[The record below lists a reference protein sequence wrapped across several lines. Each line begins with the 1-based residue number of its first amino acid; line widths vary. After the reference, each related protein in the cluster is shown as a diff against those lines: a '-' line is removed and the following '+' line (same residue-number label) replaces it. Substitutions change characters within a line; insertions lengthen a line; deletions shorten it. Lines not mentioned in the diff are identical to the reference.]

1 MQDLSFVPP
10 ERESS
15 QRPKSRGRSPHV
27 RNAQDSGWNWD
38 GADAYPQRE
47 RGGSTRTTRQ
57 GRGRRKQKN
66 KNKGPPYAAL
76 TMPPPWKPEGTPSKE
91 AASTSS
97 AIATAQAEMV
107 KEIREA
113 YMDVKDM
120 PANIRRVVEK
130 HDPNSGRQ
138 LTASMSKTTKD
149 LEKAR
154 DNLRKLSEAKTKH
167 RTQWMNHMK
176 SLMETLSKQV
186 DAFETQQKS
195 YDDKLKSTQR
205 DIQVTRRELRRFTA
219 QAAAD
224 HSAEVTE
231 PIIEEDEQTE
241 HVVDV
246 EEDALRSQVHD
257 LLAKCLNQAD
267 KSKVVE
273 IDSEEEN
280 MDTSTERGNKR
291 PRSAEPFGSSV
302 K

>member
-1 MQDLSFVPP
+1 
-10 ERESS
+10 
-15 QRPKSRGRSPHV
+15 
-27 RNAQDSGWNWD
+27 
-38 GADAYPQRE
+38 
-47 RGGSTRTTRQ
+47 
-57 GRGRRKQKN
+57 
-66 KNKGPPYAAL
+66 
-76 TMPPPWKPEGTPSKE
+76 MPPPWKPESTPSKE

-113 YMDVKDM
+113 YVDEKDM

-130 HDPNSGRQ
+130 LDPNSGRQ
-138 LTASMSKTTKD
+138 LTASMNKATKD

-154 DNLRKLSEAKTKH
+154 NNLRQLSEAKTKH
-167 RTQWMNHMK
+167 RTQCMNHME

-186 DAFETQQKS
+186 EAFETQQRS
-195 YDDKLKSTQR
+195 YDDKVKSTQR
-205 DIQVTRRELRRFTA
+205 DIQVTRRELRRLTA

-224 HSAEVTE
+224 HATEVTE
-231 PIIEEDEQTE
+231 PILEEDEQTDN
-241 HVVDV
+241 VVDV

-257 LLAKCLNQAD
+257 LLAKCLGQAD

-273 IDSEEEN
+273 IDSDKEN

-291 PRSAEPFGSSV
+291 PRSAEPFGSSA